1 MHSALRA
8 TVHRL
13 KSQFCSTEQRDH
25 YHQFQTTHP
34 ALCYHLSPSSMS
46 PVLQACGISH
56 QLSPLTNIWN
66 VFLSTWGIFLLLSTH
81 WAHSYSSLNTSLK
94 MIFSLMPSIAF
105 IHLLIALFLICC
117 QKCWP
122 PKYYKELFTWLIP
135 SFNTTGSFSRSWTLS
150 CVSWCSY
157 WVAWDQPYVGI

>member
-25 YHQFQTTHP
+25 YHQFQPTHP

-66 VFLSTWGIFLLLSTH
+66 VFLSTWGMFLLLSTH
-81 WAHSYSSLNTSLK
+81 WAHSYSSLKTSLK
-94 MIFSLMPSIAF
+94 VIFSLMPSIAF
-105 IHLLIALFLICC
+105 IHLPIALFWSAIKNADPQSTIRNCLHDWSLPSIQLEALPDLGPCLVYHGVLI
-117 QKCWP
+117 
-122 PKYYKELFTWLIP
+122 
-135 SFNTTGSFSRSWTLS
+135 G
-150 CVSWCSY
+150 
-157 WVAWDQPYVGI
+157 